1 VNVDVE
7 CILEMVNID
16 TVMQEK
22 FQTRLTIK
30 YKSKVCLESDQTK
43 KVSVNAS
50 IMRLHDWCTAY
61 HITQCLWGLVI
72 GPGGVCVTGQV
83 LQ

>member
-43 KVSVNAS
+43 KSV
-50 IMRLHDWCTAY
+50 
-61 HITQCLWGLVI
+61 
-72 GPGGVCVTGQV
+72 
-83 LQ
+83 